1 MYYKNCIKA
10 SGVSAFLMLILFI
23 SNLIIAQSHQL
34 YKEVP
39 LDEDGPFARVYNE
52 ENLPD
57 EKDGKFFPKEFLM
70 SYMNHYHNAVTEVAE
85 DAPQW
90 IKDGVSWKYA
100 EARSWPLEKEKP
112 FAQEVAGPSRSLA
125 TQTQFYGNALNVS
138 VVDGIVFAESDDMF
152 AYALNAKTGK
162 LIWRTSPISNNYMGT
177 PLIVGDKVFITAGS
191 VAFTFHQ
198 TIVYS
203 KDPYESAR
211 GAGVS
216 YNGLI
221 SLDKKTGKFNWIFAT
236 KGEVMTTPA
245 YNDGTV
251 YISTGTG
258 TVYAVDAET
267 GEKKW
272 QNDLGGMANMSNPVF
287 YEGNIYLSMAVK
299 SYLYSLDAKTGKV
312 NWKGE
317 IPGATNTGMG
327 DVTPTV
333 ADSVVVMNTVIEPKT
348 VFDEEKGDSIST
360 MNTRVRAFD
369 AITGDI
375 LWTKDMGRGPKPQS
389 FKGGVALIMD
399 KTIYLGN
406 PVTNKFFALDL
417 KTGETKWEWKI
428 PHITPAG
435 AGRGPGSMYKGVLY
449 IAAGSWAYAL
459 NPKDGSLI
467 GSKKVG
473 GYFPILSPTIVG
485 GTMYL
490 GNNYDW
496 VIALPISEV
505 NPEYNSGGGE
515 S

>member
-1 MYYKNCIKA
+1 MIHQSSIRLWGK
-10 SGVSAFLMLILFI
+10 LIFPMMIFI
-23 SNLIIAQSHQL
+23 LTSTQFSQSKL

-39 LDEDGPFARVYNE
+39 LDENGPFARVFHE

-57 EKDGKFFPKEFLM
+57 TNDAKYFPSEFLM
-70 SYMNHYHNAVTEVAE
+70 SYMNPHHNAVYKVKDE
-85 DAPQW
+85 APQW
-90 IKDGVSWKYA
+90 IKDGVSWKVA
-100 EARSWPLEKEKP
+100 EARSWDLKKESP
-112 FAQEVAGPSRSLA
+112 FAEEVSGPSRSLA

-138 VVDGIVFAESDDMF
+138 AVDGIVFAESDDMF
-152 AYALNAKTGK
+152 IYAFNAKTGK
-162 LIWRTSPISNNYMGT
+162 LIWRVSPISNNYMGT
-177 PLIVGDKVFITAGS
+177 PLVAGDKVFITAGS

-221 SLDKKTGKFNWIFAT
+221 SLDKNTGKFNWIFST

-245 YNDGTV
+245 YHDGTV
-251 YISTGTG
+251 FISTGTG
-258 TVYAVDAET
+258 RVYAVDAET

-272 QNDLGGMANMSNPVF
+272 ESNLGGMANMSNPVY
-287 YEGNIYLSMAVK
+287 YEGNVYLSMAVK
-299 SYLYSLDAKTGKV
+299 SYVYSLDSETGKV

-333 ADSVVVMNTVIEPKT
+333 ADSIVVMNTVIDPKT
-348 VFDEEKGDSIST
+348 VYDSTKGDSIST
-360 MNTRVRAFD
+360 MNTRVRAFN
-369 AITGDI
+369 AVTGEV

-389 FKGGVALIMD
+389 FKGGVALIID
-399 KTIYLGN
+399 NTVYLGN
-406 PVTNKFFALDL
+406 PVTSKFFALDI
-417 KTGETKWEWKI
+417 KTGEQKWEWKI
-428 PHITPAG
+428 PHTTPAG

-449 IAAGSWAYAL
+449 IAAGSWVYAV

-505 NPEYNSGGGE
+505 NPNYSSGG
-515 S
+515 